1 MNRPVSFLKAAI
13 GRELT
18 SENFYQTF
26 DDWSSYDHHH
36 HHTQQQ
42 QQQHRHHHH
51 QQNFKSSHQNAN
63 GNNNVYRPENTRE
76 GCSPSDEINGRQAA
90 HFDRQA
96 NGSIVVKINKE
107 LQKDFEVSL
116 QIRTFDQDGMLFAAM
131 VRRGKKGR
139 REICSEYF
147 I

>member
-1 MNRPVSFLKAAI
+1 MKAAI

-26 DDWSSYDHHH
+26 DDWSSFDQQS
-36 HHTQQQ
+36 QQQ
-42 QQQHRHHHH
+42 QQQRHH
-51 QQNFKSSHQNAN
+51 NTFSSSSSNK
-63 GNNNVYRPENTRE
+63 NNVSPSEG
-76 GCSPSDEINGRQAA
+76 GCSSSPAEDQIDGRKAA

-107 LQKDFEVSL
+107 LQKDFEISL

-131 VRRGKKGR
+131 VRMHGCDKITRSWPFSTDY
-139 REICSEYF
+139 ENPSMLSE
-147 I
+147 